1 MANPICLSPL
11 KFYDSIDKW
20 NHKKSYAYGSVAP
33 LIMPFNTLDPF
44 QFVLNSGAINIK
56 SARLMQYV
64 DGKGVVIISQFIN
77 QLKEAGLKV
86 LSKSHINIC
95 VFPGLYPL
103 QDIKYEGLYYLILID
118 NKLNTYY
125 SELFCFSS
133 KSNNLLTIEYWNPES
148 DFAIKNGIITFA
160 DNFHF
165 KLRLNTE
172 LGKPEY
178 NFEEEATKRLGYS
191 FIESQVSKK
200 IYKFNVVIPEYVC
213 DAMRIIRL
221 CSNKLITSFGETYD
235 ALSFDMSVDWQDQ
248 GDLASVNCE
257 FETDNIIVNLG
268 GYRYVNSGGDFNKDY
283 NGDFETS

>member
-1 MANPICLSPL
+1 MANLICLSPL
-11 KFYDSIDKW
+11 KFYDSPDKW

-33 LIMPFNTLDPF
+33 LIMPFNTIDPF
-44 QFVLNSGAINIK
+44 QIVTSNNTVEDIASAILVNYTTKEEHNLIK
-56 SARLMQYV
+56 
-64 DGKGVVIISQFIN
+64 QF
-77 QLKEAGLKV
+77 KEAGLAVIDTQEGYKV
-86 LSKSHINIC
+86 IM
-95 VFPGLYPL
+95 FPGIYPIV
-103 QDIKYEGLYYLILID
+103 DVSSEGLYYIKLID
-118 NKLNTYY
+118 DDYNFYY
-125 SELFCFSS
+125 SEVFCFSS
-133 KSNNLLTIEYWNPES
+133 KTDNLLTIEYWNPES
-148 DFAIKNGIITFA
+148 NFKLKNGVVSF
-160 DNFHF
+160 DNNFHF

-200 IYKFNVVIPEYVC
+200 IYKFNAVIPEYVC

-268 GYRYVNSGGDFNKDY
+268 GYQYVNLGGDFNKDH
-283 NGDFETS
+283 NDDFEIT